1 MSCTCVTCRCNSLHN
16 AYGVYR
22 GSVICVQ
29 LIHSSRSSENQHVSC
44 IVAVGLFDGILV
56 ICRQSCMG
64 VRCHSVRLDSGS
76 NVSMSIFS
84 KDNFTQ

>member
-1 MSCTCVTCRCNSLHN
+1 MHMVCTGVVSF
-16 AYGVYR
+16 AY
-22 GSVICVQ
+22 
-29 LIHSSRSSENQHVSC
+29 SSFIAVDHPKYQHVSC

-56 ICRQSCMG
+56 ICRLSRMG

>member
-1 MSCTCVTCRCNSLHN
+1 MVVNHLKYQN
-16 AYGVYR
+16 VY
-22 GSVICVQ
+22 
-29 LIHSSRSSENQHVSC
+29 C

-56 ICRQSCMG
+56 ICRPSRMG

-76 NVSMSIFS
+76 NVPMSIFS